1 MTDDYEGLG
10 EDTYLVNEA
19 YITERKPKRKLLEK
33 DIQKQCV
40 AWARSRGWWARKL
53 SSPANRSVPDY
64 LFSKLGKIKVAV
76 EFKAPG
82 KTSTEAQLDEQN
94 AMCAAGWTVWE
105 INNVEKF
112 KEFMLTLESVTRATM

>member
-1 MTDDYEGLG
+1 MKDPFAETIDNFVARRPE
-10 EDTYLVNEA
+10 
-19 YITERKPKRKLLEK
+19 RKLLEK

-40 AWARSRGWWARKL
+40 AWARERGWWARKF

-82 KTSTEAQLDEQN
+82 KTSTEAQLDEQH
-94 AMCAAGWTVWE
+94 AMYATGWTVWE
-105 INNVEKF
+105 IDNVEEF
-112 KEFMLTLESVTRATM
+112 KEFMLALESGTRATM